1 MALRFSRKTAIQEER
16 KRKRSQRKERIIRQI
31 KEFRKKN
38 RKAK

>member
-1 MALRFSRKTAIQEER
+1 MASRFSRKTAIQEER
-16 KRKRSQRKERIIRQI
+16 KRKKLQRKERIIRQI